1 MAGGDEKD
9 MQTGAWL
16 AGNATQYNYLTH
28 NKLKEI
34 QECLGG
40 TSCNSL
46 EQKEA
51 MIRDAEDLSQMLDQE
66 MTSICSA
73 SPSSDACRT
82 AVHSAI
88 QYVAMTEAWELMNAD
103 VSRSSQAVFD
113 QLYNS
118 QDAEKWF
125 SLHLNSID
133 KRADFFG
140 ASDRYEQNSG
150 SGAQWFGGAEFVSR
164 AWGTGLGAD
173 GEGSNYS
180 FAAGSLLAGFD
191 ATEIYKWRQVAGDTL
206 LTDGF
211 VGFKG
216 LYNKGASDP
225 VQWDINQLKSEQQ
238 VLQRVHEVYLLDK
251 SWFRYVSEV
260 ATNKTSLIGQLF
272 DDRKTIKGGVDIL
285 DYKSR
290 VEYGCKLLGYDAFR
304 GCAP

>member
-1 MAGGDEKD
+1 

-180 FAAGSLLAGFD
+180 FAAGSLLAGLD
-191 ATEIYKWRQVAGDTL
+191 APEIYKWRKVAGDTL
-206 LTDGF
+206 LADGF
-211 VGFKG
+211 VKFKG
-216 LYNKGASDP
+216 LYNNGTSDP
-225 VQWDINQLKSEQQ
+225 AQWDINQLKSEQQ
-238 VLQRVHEVYLLDK
+238 VLQAVHDSYLSDK
-251 SWFRYVSEV
+251 GVFRYASHH
-260 ATNKTSLIGQLF
+260 ATDSTSLGYVF

-290 VEYGCKLLGYDAFR
+290 VEYGCKLLGYDMLQ